1 MPDLPAV
8 HLMKLFELSGN
19 LSLDG
24 ELTPVM
30 ALNMIRVHA
39 RYGDL
44 TAADF
49 EVLGRELKS
58 KTRCY
63 GFGAVLEEFEV
74 RDALENVFATK
85 PEGYARFTYAA
96 RRNGPSVSAPPV
108 LAFSGS

>member
-1 MPDLPAV
+1 MCVRSDTEPSPSPNGHSLMATCPPYSHIDQHPDQPYPHKMPDLPAV

-30 ALNMIRVHA
+30 ALNMIRVHD
-39 RYGDL
+39 RYEYL

-49 EVLGRELKS
+49 ETLGRELKS

-63 GFGAVLEEFEV
+63 G
-74 RDALENVFATK
+74 
-85 PEGYARFTYAA
+85 
-96 RRNGPSVSAPPV
+96 
-108 LAFSGS
+108 

>member
-1 MPDLPAV
+1 MDHLQFMCVRSDTEPSPSPNGHALMATCPTYSHIDQHPDQPYPHKMPDLPAV

-30 ALNMIRVHA
+30 ALNMIRAHE
-39 RYGDL
+39 RYEEL

-49 EVLGRELKS
+49 EALGRELKN

-63 GFGAVLEEFEV
+63 G
-74 RDALENVFATK
+74 
-85 PEGYARFTYAA
+85 
-96 RRNGPSVSAPPV
+96 
-108 LAFSGS
+108 